1 MVISLD
7 SPAEQVHLLPRLPTE
22 NKIKWTKFVFWR
34 SRPGGL
40 WVLSLWH
47 TRTTINASTYP
58 RTTYRHAP
66 AVYAWLLR
74 ITGRLSRWPP
84 REHRKVV
91 RKRTE
96 KRAKNECIK
105 KILKEKERKYKHI
118 HVRLSVLLLCCLL
131 WYYSSRFIHGMNNGR
146 DFPLFAPARVF
157 LCLHVIISI
166 VCWVVVCICFVV
178 YSGVWAPAVLCVLH
192 ITLYSSCTIRTR

>member
-1 MVISLD
+1 MHPRIHALLIGMLLLCMLDCFESPGDSLD
-7 SPAEQVHLLPRLPTE
+7 DHHENIEKLWESEQRREQKMNVLKKSWKKKKE
-22 NKIKWTKFVFWR
+22 NT
-34 SRPGGL
+34 
-40 WVLSLWH
+40 
-47 TRTTINASTYP
+47 N
-58 RTTYRHAP
+58 
-66 AVYAWLLR
+66 
-74 ITGRLSRWPP
+74 
-84 REHRKVV
+84 
-91 RKRTE
+91 
-96 KRAKNECIK
+96 
-105 KILKEKERKYKHI
+105 I